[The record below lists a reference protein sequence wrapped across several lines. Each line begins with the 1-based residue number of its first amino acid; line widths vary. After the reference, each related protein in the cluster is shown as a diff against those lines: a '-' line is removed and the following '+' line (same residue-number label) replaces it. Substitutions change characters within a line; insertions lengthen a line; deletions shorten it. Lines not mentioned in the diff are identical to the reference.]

1 MFIYYYPS
9 LLNDYHC
16 NVFSDDAARTAQT
29 IREDCL
35 FGLLVLPVV
44 NMLLPASIP
53 FCHSNNF
60 TCLAI
65 FSTVIFKNFEL
76 NAEMQECSKTVFI
89 AVLFIHQ

>member
-1 MFIYYYPS
+1 MFS
-9 LLNDYHC
+9 LMMMPVPHQL
-16 NVFSDDAARTAQT
+16 FGKT
-29 IREDCL
+29 ICL

-44 NMLLPASIP
+44 NMLLPVSIP

-65 FSTVIFKNFEL
+65 FSTVIFENFEL